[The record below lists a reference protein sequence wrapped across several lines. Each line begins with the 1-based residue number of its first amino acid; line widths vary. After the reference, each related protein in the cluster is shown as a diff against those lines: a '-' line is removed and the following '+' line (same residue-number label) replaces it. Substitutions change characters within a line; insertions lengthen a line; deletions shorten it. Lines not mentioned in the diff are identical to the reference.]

1 MPRLLVAAVA
11 ARLPGWAEEA
21 CADYL
26 ARLPREFAAE
36 RVAVKP
42 EPRPEGKNAPP
53 ILAAEA
59 GRLRARLPRDAIL
72 VALDE
77 RGKDLTTRE
86 FAARLRGWM
95 DESRPVA
102 FLVGGADGLD
112 PALKREASFQLRLSS
127 LTLPHALAQLV
138 LCEQLYRAVSL
149 LRGHPY
155 HRD

>member
-11 ARLPGWAEEA
+11 ARLPGWAEAA

-36 RVAVKP
+36 RVTVKP
-42 EPRPEGKNAPP
+42 EPRPEGKSVPQL
-53 ILAAEA
+53 LAAEA
-59 GRLRARLPRDAIL
+59 TRLRARLPRGATLI
-72 VALDE
+72 ALDE
-77 RGKDLTTRE
+77 RGADLGTRA
-86 FAARLRGWM
+86 FATRLRGWA
-95 DESRPVA
+95 DAGQPVA
-102 FLVGGADGLD
+102 FVIGGADGLD
-112 PALKREASFQLRLSS
+112 PALQREAALSLRLSS
-127 LTLPHALAQLV
+127 FTLPHALAQVV

>member
-1 MPRLLVAAVA
+1 MSGSNRNWPTTA
-11 ARLPGWAEEA
+11 ARGRASFAKAPLPSSGNS
-21 CADYL
+21 
-26 ARLPREFAAE
+26 
-36 RVAVKP
+36 VAVKP
-42 EPRPEGKNAPP
+42 EPRPEGKNAPQ